1 MLINKLFL
9 LLNELSE
16 FLNFSVNINSYNPY
30 KPKLFQILN
39 DIFKGI
45 KGSWE
50 QKFDHFKLSGTR
62 VYQALCQILGIF
74 I

>member
-1 MLINKLFL
+1 MRLFL

-16 FLNFSVNINSYNPY
+16 FLNISINISSYNPY
-30 KPKLFQILN
+30 KQKLFQILN

-45 KGSWE
+45 KGSWD
-50 QKFDHFKLSGTR
+50 QKFDHFKLSGTL
-62 VYQALCQILGIF
+62 VCQALFQILGIF